1 MGLTWAVAWSGFGAI
16 WGLVAGGGF
25 AGLAWNAAFFAL
37 VGFVGGT
44 AFSGVLGIAGRR
56 RTFDQMSLPRFTAWG
71 AAAGLLLTALMLST
85 TGTFT
90 LALLL
95 EVGVTLT
102 LLGAGSAA
110 GSLALARRAE
120 DRELLEAGEEAL
132 GLTEGG

>member
-1 MGLTWAVAWSGFGAI
+1 MG
-16 WGLVAGGGF
+16 GLF
-25 AGLAWNAAFFAL
+25 LSAL
-37 VGFVGGT
+37 V
-44 AFSGVLGIAGRR
+44 
-56 RTFDQMSLPRFTAWG
+56 
-71 AAAGLLLTALMLST
+71 LST

-102 LLGAGSAA
+102 FLGAGSAG

-132 GLTEGG
+132 GLTEGGYSTRGTPAMAHADRLA